1 MNLLKITKQSVT
13 KPCSRKKKILFF
25 FFLFQSAYFLT
36 RISLLLTPYPSTCT
50 VPEFLKKS
58 IHTYGCKYLPLFLSL
73 LS

>member
-13 KPCSRKKKILFF
+13 NLVLERKKYCF

-50 VPEFLKKS
+50 VPEFL
-58 IHTYGCKYLPLFLSL
+58 
-73 LS
+73 